1 MKHVRTQIRRAWS
14 GGMLGVLQDAVE
26 VYNSWYWFERGGEG
40 ISHTRYNPGNVFFC
54 SSSELEN
61 ETKK

>member
-26 VYNSWYWFERGGEG
+26 VYNKVVTGLNEEG
-40 ISHTRYNPGNVFFC
+40 VSYLYFFVPD
-54 SSSELEN
+54 SR
-61 ETKK
+61 